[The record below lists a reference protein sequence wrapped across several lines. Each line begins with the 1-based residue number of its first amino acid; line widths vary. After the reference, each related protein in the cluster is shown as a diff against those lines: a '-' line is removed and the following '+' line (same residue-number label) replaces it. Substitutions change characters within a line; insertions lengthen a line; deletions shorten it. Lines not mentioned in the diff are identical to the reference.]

1 MNIKKDIPGILES
14 GDKWFR
20 VWILRPFGAQDD
32 DYAFTVVKLNASPS
46 ASLASRPSAVAA
58 QAIFTA

>member
-32 DYAFTVVKLNASPS
+32 TM
-46 ASLASRPSAVAA
+46 R
-58 QAIFTA
+58 

>member
-20 VWILRPFGAQDD
+20 IWILRPFGAQDD
-32 DYAFTVVKLNASPS
+32 DYALMLRIQAPAARSCPCKHGRDAR
-46 ASLASRPSAVAA
+46 LARL
-58 QAIFTA
+58 